1 MRDAKLMRWIP
12 AVCSFLCTE
21 QSTDTE
27 DYLSNSNN
35 VTILESCRRLATC
48 FESIALDRPRSV
60 KMEPLEGV
68 SPRRQE
74 AGLLL
79 SHRVFVEILRRF
91 FLFLSF
97 FLFLFFTF
105 HEYHKSTGSYIYV
118 HSSVGWFGLAADKLK
133 VFLFCFSAGRWNV
146 TGCTTDRGEI
156 SNIFF
161 FF

>member
-12 AVCSFLCTE
+12 AACSFLCTE

-27 DYLSNSNN
+27 DYLRNSNN

-79 SHRVFVEILRRF
+79 SHRVFVEMLRRF
-91 FLFLSF
+91 FF
-97 FLFLFFTF
+97 FFFFFTF
-105 HEYHKSTGSYIYV
+105 HEYHKSIGSYIYV
-118 HSSVGWFGLAADKLK
+118 HSSVGWFGLAAD
-133 VFLFCFSAGRWNV
+133 
-146 TGCTTDRGEI
+146 
-156 SNIFF
+156 
-161 FF
+161 

>member
-91 FLFLSF
+91 FFFCLSFCF
-97 FLFLFFTF
+97 FLFGVFFSFFFPTF
-105 HEYHKSTGSYIYV
+105 HEYYKSTGSYLFLCRV
-118 HSSVGWFGLAADKLK
+118 VWFGSRQTESVLGF
-133 VFLFCFSAGRWNV
+133 FLQGD
-146 TGCTTDRGEI
+146 GM
-156 SNIFF
+156 
-161 FF
+161 